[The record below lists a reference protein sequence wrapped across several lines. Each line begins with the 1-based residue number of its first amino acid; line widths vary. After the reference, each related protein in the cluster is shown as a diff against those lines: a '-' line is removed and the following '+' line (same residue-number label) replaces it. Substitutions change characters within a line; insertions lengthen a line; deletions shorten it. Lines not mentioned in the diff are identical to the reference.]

1 VKARVVV
8 LGYVVRGPLAGPT
21 WHHLQYLLGL
31 ADLGHDAWFV
41 ELNDDYEACYD
52 PRTHA
57 VTTDPTYGLGYA
69 GHVFDRTGF
78 GDRWA
83 FYDCHTGSWAGPAA
97 SVILDVLRSADA
109 VINVS
114 GVNDVP
120 PVAMDVPRRV
130 LIDTDPGFTQVRHLQ
145 DVAARDRAAAHTEFF
160 TFAEN
165 VGRGAR
171 LPDDGLP
178 WLPTRQPVHL
188 AAWPVVPAPK
198 AGAFTTVMQWDSY
211 TPVEHDGVVLGM
223 KSASFA
229 QIMDVPTRLPSQRF
243 EIAVGSATAPRG
255 ELAAARWLVR
265 DPVEITR
272 DPWTYQEYLQ
282 ASKAELSPAKHGYV
296 VTNCGWF
303 SERSAAYLASA
314 RPVVAQDTGFSRWLP
329 CGEGLLAFTNIDE
342 AVDAVHDIA
351 ARYSTHVRRAREL
364 VVEHFDARR
373 VVAGLL

>member
-1 VKARVVV
+1 VTARVVV
-8 LGYVVRGPLAGPT
+8 LGYVVRGPLGGLT

-31 ADLGHDAWFV
+31 AALGHEAWFV
-41 ELNDDYEACYD
+41 EVNDPYEACYD
-52 PRTHA
+52 PRTHV
-57 VTTDPTYGLGYA
+57 VTTDPMYGLDYA
-69 GHVFDRTGF
+69 RRVFDRVGF

-83 FYDCHTGSWAGPAA
+83 FFDCHTDSWSGPAS
-97 SVILDVLRSADA
+97 SVIVGVLRSADA

-114 GVNDVP
+114 GVNDLP
-120 PVAMDVPRRV
+120 AAAMDVPRRV
-130 LIDTDPGFTQVRHLQ
+130 FVDTDPGFTQVRHLQ
-145 DVAARDRAAAHTEFF
+145 DVAARGRASVHTDFF

-178 WLPTRQPVHL
+178 WRPTRQPVHL
-188 AAWPVVPAPK
+188 AAWPLVPATDG
-198 AGAFTTVMQWDSY
+198 AAFTTVMQWDSY
-211 TPVEHDGVVLGM
+211 KPVEHDGVVLGM

-229 QIMDVPTRLPSQRF
+229 EIMDVPTRLPSERF
-243 EIAVGSATAPRG
+243 EVAVGSATAPRG
-255 ELAAARWLVR
+255 ELAAAGWLVR

-303 SERSAAYLASA
+303 SERSAAYLASG
-314 RPVVAQDTGFSRWLP
+314 RPVVAQDTGFSQWLP
-329 CGEGLLAFTNIDE
+329 CGEGLLAFANNDE
-342 AVDAVHDIA
+342 AVESLRDVT
-351 ARYSTHVRRAREL
+351 ARYSTHMRRAREL